1 MADTTIVVEGI
12 EDVQKSFERLAK
24 KYPDK
29 AGELLRRDAVN
40 VRKEIVKQVKKETKF
55 DTESKQSL
63 AKAGSYKISQV
74 NGLGINQYVEISA
87 KSPHF
92 HLVENG
98 HNIIMPKSHG
108 VRGEKGVR
116 IPNDNAGEKV
126 GFVQG
131 KHIIDTVT
139 SKHEREMPGIVE
151 DMIDK
156 LLEEVGF

>member
-1 MADTTIVVEGI
+1 MAGTTLVIEGMD
-12 EDVQKSFERLAK
+12 ELQRSLKKMAK
-24 KYPDK
+24 KYPYS
-29 AGELLRRDAVN
+29 AGNMLRKDAIN
-40 VRKEIVKQVKKETKF
+40 VRKEIVKQVKEETKF

-63 AKAGSYKISQV
+63 AKAGSYKISKVQGD
-74 NGLGINQYVEISA
+74 GLQQYVEITA

-116 IPNDNAGEKV
+116 IPNDNAGEKA

-139 SKHEREMPGIVE
+139 SKHEREMPDIVE